1 MVCSDSLNER
11 NNMMPAKGD
20 DLIAPG
26 DTVCPCD
33 LIETSIDEDR
43 AITRSLM
50 RLSEKTLAR
59 ILENEPDIYTV
70 DDLKIRF

>member
-1 MVCSDSLNER
+1 MVCSDSLNVR
-11 NNMMPAKGD
+11 DNMMPAKGD

-26 DTVCPCD
+26 DAVCPCD
-33 LIETSIDEDR
+33 LREPSIDEDR
-43 AITRSLM
+43 VITRGLM
-50 RLSEKTLAR
+50 KLSERTLAR